1 MEKRINFRAQFELKP
16 LNSSDKD
23 WYKLSQVISD
33 WVNFVI
39 GVDSLRKTIFNGILK
54 GSLKEYHDGFS
65 LNVRSIKGQDYQ
77 QAPQIWA
84 LEFKHDEKDEKSPYR
99 GWREWINDIAIE
111 RDEAN
116 GSFKFSLTNSY
127 QIKSGFIG
135 KVEEPTISSP
145 NLVKRL
151 LDDKF
156 WVCTSGGQF
165 LQLAPV
171 AVNNQNVKDFIEFLF
186 GSQRQL
192 PIIYISKT
200 REEEY
205 LIDVERLAKKVAG
218 NAHVYFEES
227 LAVSDYLRELKKFNE
242 YRCYNGM
249 VRVFL
254 PKINPSSKSDFT
266 KHRFYRIDDIR
277 EREAKLIENEIAE
290 SLVRRSLYIKPF
302 PLISIRDVDLR
313 IVTLKL
319 EATTARLQE
328 ALSRGQNEEIVK
340 AYAEQVQN
348 QQEKIAQLESENKE
362 YVMLYEL
369 VDKDKSQMQAD
380 LDEEKSKNYNLET
393 RIRDL
398 TDALQEKEQK
408 EVLLLEEFPTKLA
421 EFLTY
426 LQQNCSN
433 LVILEEALRSAESH
447 TLKDLS
453 KAWKLLRAVAIE
465 LHGLK
470 YIEKVGNELDTEFK
484 NRTTFEFAWT
494 ESFQTKDDR
503 ALMDKRKRVYK
514 GKEIHFMSH
523 VKFGVKP
530 DNLLRVYIHFDDDEK
545 KIVIGHCG
553 EHLPTGSSK
562 KLKFN

>member
-1 MEKRINFRAQFELKP
+1 MDKRINFRAQFEVRPVKAGE
-16 LNSSDKD
+16 KD
-23 WYKLSQVISD
+23 WYRLSQVIAD
-33 WVNFVI
+33 WVNSVI
-39 GVDSLRKTIFNGILK
+39 GDDLLRKTVFNGILK
-54 GSLKEYHDGFS
+54 GSLREYHEGFS
-65 LNVRSIKGQDYQ
+65 INVRSIKSHNYQ

-99 GWREWINDIAIE
+99 GWREWVNDIAIE
-111 RDEAN
+111 RDEES

-127 QIKSGFIG
+127 QIKSGFIRA
-135 KVEEPTISSP
+135 VEEPTISSP

-151 LDDKF
+151 LDDDF
-156 WVCTSGGQF
+156 WVCTSGGQ
-165 LQLAPV
+165 LLKLAPV

-186 GSQRQL
+186 RSNRQL

-227 LAVSDYLRELKKFNE
+227 LAVSDYLRELKKLNE

-254 PKINPSSKSDFT
+254 PKINPSYKSDFIN
-266 KHRFYRIDDIR
+266 HRFFRIDYIR
-277 EREAKLIENEIAE
+277 EKGAKLIENEIAE
-290 SLVRRSLYIKPF
+290 SLVRRSQFIKPF

-313 IVTLKL
+313 IVALKL
-319 EATTARLQE
+319 EATTARLEE

-348 QQEKIAQLESENKE
+348 QKEKIEKLESENRE

-380 LDEEKSKNYNLET
+380 LDEEKSKNYILES
-393 RIRDL
+393 RITDL
-398 TDALQEKEQK
+398 TSALQEKEQK
-408 EVLLLEEFPTKLA
+408 EVLLLEEFPTNLA
-421 EFLTY
+421 EFLVF
-426 LQQNCSN
+426 LQKNCAN
-433 LVILEEALRSAESH
+433 IVVLDEAFKSAQTH
-447 TLKDLS
+447 TLRDLS
-453 KAWKLLRAVAIE
+453 KAWKLLRAIAVE
-465 LHGLK
+465 LHVLK
-470 YIEKVGNELDTEFK
+470 YIEKVGNDLDAEFK

-503 ALMDKRKRVYK
+503 TLMDKRKRIYK

-530 DNLLRVYIHFDDDEK
+530 DNLLRVYIHFDNDEK

-562 KLKFN
+562 KLKLN